1 MTTFRDNEGRTW
13 SLRISV
19 RTVMVLREEIKFD
32 LLDVQQYRSAVTD
45 PVLCGRVVFR
55 CLVENANRSVKEDDF
70 LSSLFGDSI
79 DEMRD
84 AFGQAVLRF
93 FPTSLRAA
101 AEGMQAQTPQL
112 DGTKS
117 SGDAPVSSG

>member
-1 MTTFRDNEGRTW
+1 MTTFRDNDGRVWT
-13 SLRISV
+13 LRVTIETV
-19 RTVMVLREEIKFD
+19 RRLRDEIKFD
-32 LLDVQQYRSAVTD
+32 LLDVKQYRCAVTD

-55 CLVENANRSVKEDDF
+55 CLLENAERGLKEDAF
-70 LSSLFGDSI
+70 LNALWGDSI
-79 DEMRD
+79 DQMRD
-84 AFGQAVLRF
+84 AFGAAVIHF

-117 SGDAPVSSG
+117 SGDAPAS